1 MDSKKHILIADGSA
15 NNRKLITDILGEAYA
30 YTDADNGAGLIDYL
44 SSGNKADIILLDIHL
59 PVLGGLEVLRSL
71 KEQRWLEEIPAVI
84 MIDEVDYDCLHKA
97 YTLGAADYILRPFS
111 AAALRFRTEN
121 TLMLYNKQRQ
131 LVRLVEEQVRDREEI
146 NSAMIGIFSH
156 TMEYR
161 NNESGKHTFNIRT
174 ISDILLH
181 KLATLTDRYDLTE
194 KKISVIA
201 SLSSLHDIG
210 KILIPKKILNKPG
223 PLTEEEW
230 EIMKSHTLQGEN
242 IIRTTHISHAS
253 NALLTAREICR
264 WHHERWDGK
273 GYPDGLCGDAIPISA
288 QVVSLA
294 DVYDALTSDRCYK
307 KAFSHEKAME
317 MILGG
322 ECGVF
327 NPLLLQCLEEVSDK
341 LQEINLQTPE
351 AIDYSAEAQKL
362 TVEALSGRKLPSD
375 NRAECLFTYEK
386 LKKEFLKSVLGGIQ
400 FEYDCMS
407 QKITFYNTYEPHSK
421 PQEFFLHSAK
431 ENEIRVLSQTDW
443 QLLFDKMQE
452 TTPEN
457 PDICLTVLIEVNGEY
472 RWHKLNARSIWSS
485 EGVCTCALGQF
496 TDIHDAT
503 VKAGIRQIIP
513 DKTTFEMSFDWMKQI
528 FNVVRLVDPT
538 DYSVLHISDNG
549 TFQKSSVKC
558 YEYWHRDE
566 CCKYCCSGEA
576 LRCQGLKTKLEN
588 KGNELYSVIS
598 KYMNVCGKD
607 VVLEIAFN
615 LSDTKAESP
624 TVSDRTRLLLLD
636 FYKDSLTNAYSRMYL
651 EDFKESL
658 EKSDAVALI
667 DIDNF
672 KHINDTYGHPVGDTA
687 LKLIAETVMHT
698 AGQNSLVIRYGG
710 DEFLLIFNSISEPEF
725 RKKTADIQ
733 KAVHEATLTDYPDVS
748 LAISIGGAHRAGSL
762 AEAISAADKE
772 MYKNKPFAHLNA

>member
-1 MDSKKHILIADGSA
+1 MNSKKHVVVADASQSSQTLIS
-15 NNRKLITDILGEAYA
+15 DILGDAYSYAYA
-30 YTDADNGAGLIDYL
+30 DNSATLIDYL
-44 SSGNKADIILLDIHL
+44 SSGSKADIILLDFHL
-59 PVLGGLEVLRSL
+59 PVMGGFDVLRIL
-71 KEQRWLEEIPAVI
+71 NEQHWLEDIPVVV
-84 MIDEVDYDCLHKA
+84 MIRESDYDCLHKA
-97 YTLGAADYILRPFS
+97 YALGAADYILRPFS
-111 AAALRFRTEN
+111 AAALRFRVEN
-121 TLMLYNKQRQ
+121 TLILYNKQRQ

-156 TMEYR
+156 TIEYR
-161 NNESGKHTFNIRT
+161 NNESGKHTLNIRN

-181 KLATLTDRYDLTE
+181 KLASLTDRYDLTE
-194 KKISVIA
+194 KRISDIA

-223 PLTEEEW
+223 PLTDDEW
-230 EIMKSHTLQGEN
+230 EIMKSHTLQGAN
-242 IIRTTHISHAS
+242 IICTTRISRASEALRTAH
-253 NALLTAREICR
+253 EICR
-264 WHHERWDGK
+264 WHHERWDGN
-273 GYPDGLCGDAIPISA
+273 GYPDGLCGDEIPISA

-294 DVYDALTSDRCYK
+294 DVYDALISDRCYK
-307 KAFSHEKAME
+307 KAFSHEKAIK

-327 NPLLLQCLEEVSDK
+327 NPLLLQCLAEVSDK

-362 TVEALSGRKLPSD
+362 TVEALSGPKLPSD

-386 LKKEFLKSVLGGIQ
+386 QKKEFFKTLLGGIQ
-400 FEYDCMS
+400 FEYDYMS
-407 QKITFYNTYEPHSK
+407 KKITFCNTYEPNAK
-421 PQEFFLHSAK
+421 TQEFFLNSPK
-431 ENEIRVLSQTDW
+431 ENMIRVLSQADW

-457 PDICLTVLIEVNGEY
+457 PDVCLTVLIEVNGEY

-538 DYSVLHISDNG
+538 DYSVLHISDNN
-549 TFQKSSVKC
+549 TLQKSPVKC
-558 YEYWHRDE
+558 YEYWQRDK
-566 CCKYCCSGEA
+566 CCRYCSSGEA
-576 LRCQGLKTKLEN
+576 QQCQGLKTKLEN

-598 KYMNVCGKD
+598 KSINVCGKD
-607 VVLEIAFN
+607 VVLEIALN
-615 LSDTKAESP
+615 LADSKAESSA
-624 TVSDRTRLLLLD
+624 VSDRTRLLLLD
-636 FYKDSLTNAYSRMYL
+636 FYKDSLTAAYSRMYL
-651 EDFKESL
+651 EDFKDSF

-687 LKLIAETVMHT
+687 LKLIVDTIARE
-698 AGQNSLVIRYGG
+698 AGRNSVLIRYGG
-710 DEFLLIFNSISEPEF
+710 DEFLLIFNSISEHEF
-725 RKKTADIQ
+725 REKTEGLQ
-733 KAVHEATLTDYPDVS
+733 KAVHAATLTGYPDLSFAV
-748 LAISIGGAHRAGSL
+748 SIGGAYRAGSL
-762 AEAISAADKE
+762 DEAISAADKE
-772 MYKNKPFAHLNA
+772 MYKHKPTAHLNL